1 MAAAPTAINNADKRV
16 IFKNCALFTDCLIKI
31 NNIHVEN
38 AKYNDIIMPYNLIEY
53 SDGYSKISGYVS
65 LGQYCWDKPAVN
77 KHGVIAAF
85 DVANVTDSFHLK
97 KSNSK

>member
-16 IFKNCALFTDCLIKI
+16 IFKNCALFTDCIIKI

-65 LGQYCWDKPAVN
+65 LGQYFEIN
-77 KHGVIAAF
+77 Q
-85 DVANVTDSFHLK
+85 L
-97 KSNSK
+97 